1 MTKYLFLEY
10 PKCSTCQ
17 KARQWLEQ
25 HQIEFTARHIV
36 ENAPSA
42 EELKTWQKRSG
53 LPFKRFVNTSGL
65 LYKSMNL
72 KEKLPTLSE
81 DERFAQLA
89 ANGMLVKRPL
99 LLTDGNV
106 LVSFKETEW
115 AEKLL

>member
-42 EELKTWQKRSG
+42 EELKTCQ
-53 LPFKRFVNTSGL
+53 
-65 LYKSMNL
+65 
-72 KEKLPTLSE
+72 TLCQHLGTALQINE
-81 DERFAQLA
+81 FERKT
-89 ANGMLVKRPL
+89 ANPERR
-99 LLTDGNV
+99 
-106 LVSFKETEW
+106 
-115 AEKLL
+115 